1 MSGVP
6 MTGYMPPD
14 LMHMQSGGGSVHMV
28 DPHHFGL
35 RNSTVVAEE
44 PNFKKQKLEQN
55 ALDYIVKVERGVLP
69 ASVVAADPNGSGG
82 VFEIYVSDLPWG
94 TQEDDVASYFG
105 IAGNIIS
112 VRMPTMDD
120 GSTVGVAIIR
130 FASFECMT
138 TALRMDGYQFQGKTI
153 HVKAK

>member
-1 MSGVP
+1 MPGVP
-6 MTGYMPPD
+6 MTGYMPPEM
-14 LMHMQSGGGSVHMV
+14 MHMQSGGIQMV
-28 DPHHFGL
+28 DLHHFSG
-35 RNSTVVAEE
+35 RNSAVVTEE
-44 PNFKKQKLEQN
+44 PSFKKQKLEQN

-69 ASVVAADPNGSGG
+69 ASAVAVAPSGNGG

-94 TQEDDVASYFG
+94 AQEDDIASYFG